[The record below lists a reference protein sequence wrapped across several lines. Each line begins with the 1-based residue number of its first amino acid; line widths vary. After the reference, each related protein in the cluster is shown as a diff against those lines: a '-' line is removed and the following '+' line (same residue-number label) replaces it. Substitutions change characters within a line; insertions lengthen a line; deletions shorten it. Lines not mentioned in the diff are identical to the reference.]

1 MVSPAHELKN
11 AATKAHADL
20 VGRVKGPQGGVP
32 TFFDNFFGQLL
43 YRLMTTEATHGWDAQ
58 RDMPPAGSGSQASS
72 APELQWLSRFLDVRA
87 RGRFVPYSL
96 RLQEEQNERAC
107 DIGNL
112 EMLMSQG
119 TTACLEW
126 KGKPLFKTVFDFAL
140 LPMLLWELKPAT
152 VFEIGSGAGASA
164 IWMADTLK
172 AFGKSA
178 TIYSVDTNAVDEEYE
193 AVHFLVGDCKSPV
206 SLFELDLLR
215 SAPRPWLV
223 LEDAHVNVH
232 DVLVHMD
239 GFLAQGD
246 YLFVEDSRI
255 KVRQLSDFLALR
267 DEHYKVDTRYTD
279 FFGRNATCAANSI
292 FVRT

>member
-1 MVSPAHELKN
+1 MAFTALELKN
-11 AATKAHADL
+11 AAIKAHADL
-20 VGRVKGPQGGVP
+20 ATRVTGEQGGVA

-43 YRLMTTEATHGWDAQ
+43 YRLMTTEAAHGWDAS
-58 RDMPPAGSGSQASS
+58 REPAPGSANSQALS
-72 APELQWLSRFLDVRA
+72 ELRWLARYLNLRA
-87 RGRFVPYSL
+87 RGRFVPYNV
-96 RLQEEQNERAC
+96 RVEEDKSGNAC
-107 DIGNL
+107 DIRHL
-112 EMLMSQG
+112 EMAMSQG
-119 TTACLEW
+119 TTACLQW
-126 KGKPLFKTVFDFAL
+126 KGKPLFKTVYDYAM

-164 IWMADTLK
+164 IWMADTMK
-172 AFGKSA
+172 GFGGRA
-178 TIYSVDTNAVDEEYE
+178 NIYSADINGVTEGHEG
-193 AVHFLVGDCKSPV
+193 VHFLVGDCNSPA
-206 SLFELDLLR
+206 SLFEPDLLR

-232 DVLVHMD
+232 DVLAHMD

-255 KVRQLSDFLALR
+255 KTRELAAFLEQR
-267 DEHYKVDTRYTD
+267 EQRYRVDTRYTD